1 MALITKAIKG
11 TKDVLPKD
19 VHKNQYIEATAL
31 DIASKFGYK
40 EIRTPVFEHT
50 ELFQRGV
57 GDTTD
62 VVQKEMY
69 TFDDKGGRSITLRP
83 EGTAGA
89 VRSYLENGLCNE
101 VLPQKVCYLISCY
114 RYEKP
119 QAGRLREFHQFGVE
133 CFGSASPLAD
143 AEIIALAKSLFDTL
157 GVKDLSLEIN
167 SIGCPTCRAEYHK
180 ALKEYFSSRKDELC
194 DTCKSRLDR
203 NPMRILD
210 CKSPICHE
218 IAEGAPV
225 VIDYLCDECKEHFEN
240 VQKYLKAQNIEYTIN
255 PQIVRGLDYYTK
267 TVFEFV
273 SNSIGAQG
281 TVCGGGRYDGL
292 VEELGGQHTPSLGFA
307 MGIERLML
315 LMEAQGCEFP
325 EAEKPDLFIVALGE
339 KATLK
344 AVEIAKDMREEGFS
358 ALLDLNQR
366 SVRAQMKY
374 ADKLGAKF
382 NVVIG
387 DNEVEAKTAKLKN
400 MQTGE
405 ETEINLDTFVNGFY
419 SISLNEQLA
428 DLEINGEEF
437 DFNSLFCFGNKSD
450 EE

>member
-19 VHKNQYIEATAL
+19 VYKNQYIEATCLGVAEQ
-31 DIASKFGYK
+31 FGYK

-101 VLPQKVCYLISCY
+101 ALPQKVCYNISCY

-119 QAGRLREFHQFGVE
+119 QAGRLREFHQFGIE

-143 AEIIALAKSLFDTL
+143 AEIIALAKTIFDNL
-157 GVKDLSLEIN
+157 EVKDLSLEIN
-167 SIGCPTCRAEYHK
+167 SIGCPSCRAEYHK
-180 ALKEYFSSRKDELC
+180 ALKEYFSARKDELC
-194 DTCKSRLDR
+194 DTCKDRLER

-210 CKSPICHE
+210 CKSPVCSE
-218 IAEGAPV
+218 IAKDAP
-225 VIDYLCDECKEHFEN
+225 IMLDYLCDECKEHFDK
-240 VQKYLKAQNIEYTIN
+240 VQEYLKAQDIAFNIN
-255 PQIVRGLDYYTK
+255 PKIVRGLDYYTK

-273 SNSIGAQG
+273 SSSIGAQG

-292 VEELGGQHTPSLGFA
+292 VEELGGQKTASLGFA
-307 MGIERLML
+307 MGLERLML
-315 LMEAQGCEFP
+315 LMEAQNCPFP
-325 EAEKPDLFIVALGE
+325 EPQAADLFIVALGD
-339 KATLK
+339 KAVLK
-344 AVEIAKDMREEGFS
+344 ALEISKDMRAEGFGC
-358 ALLDLNQR
+358 LMDLNRR

-382 NVVIG
+382 NLVIG
-387 DNEVEAKTAKLKN
+387 DNEVESGCAKLKN
-400 MQTGE
+400 MATGE
-405 ETEINLDTFVNGFY
+405 ETEIQLETFVNGFY
-419 SISLNEQLA
+419 NISLAEQLA

-437 DFNSLFCFGNKSD
+437 DFSTLFGNGN